1 MPPKSH
7 IAVRSF
13 IIQTPLCFELRNFKG
28 PDYSSKVLVHVIYQE
43 CAHDWKCCSVG
54 EIEMGRGAV
63 NLHKTKK
70 VIER

>member
-1 MPPKSH
+1 MHVVNATKITLH
-7 IAVRSF
+7 CA
-13 IIQTPLCFELRNFKG
+13 FELRNFKG
-28 PDYSSKVLVHVIYQE
+28 FSTCIESIYQE

-70 VIER
+70 VMER